1 MAQGFISPV
10 KESGP
15 YPEDN
20 GGAIGASAVSGIITC
35 ALKTCSG
42 YGAENGWMNV
52 VVGNTI

>member
-1 MAQGFISPV
+1 MAQGFISLV

-15 YPEDN
+15 YPEEN
-20 GGAIGASAVSGIITC
+20 GGAVGASAVSGIITY

-42 YGAENGWMNV
+42 YSAENGWMKL

>member
-10 KESGP
+10 KDSGP

-20 GGAIGASAVSGIITC
+20 GGAIGASAVSGVITC

-42 YGAENGWMNV
+42 YGAENGWMKL